1 MSKGLTLKA
10 ILALDAKQFQQG
22 IGKIQQQ
29 LGSIGNAMKQAFAVG
44 SAAMLGKSILMATKN
59 FEDAMARVKAVSN
72 ASRSEMKMMNDEALR
87 LGATTRYTATQV
99 AETLEVLTRN
109 GFNAQ
114 KATKSLAATLQLA
127 QANAVGLADA
137 GNMITNTLNMFGLS
151 VKEVQ
156 RVNDVMSSI
165 ASNTATNLQ
174 DFYDAL
180 VNAAPM
186 AHALGISI
194 EETAAALG
202 SLAQRGIKGA
212 DAGTQLRMAL
222 QKMVDPSAM
231 KKMKQLGIEIDEN
244 IIKTEGL
251 AGVLKKLSD
260 ANLSVSQLNEIFTV
274 RSSKSILQLVG
285 AVDEF
290 SQILDIVNHSSDGIG
305 TTMRMFEEGVGSVR
319 KELDILKSVFENL
332 LINWGTS
339 TSGPINGIVK
349 MLQNTVTA
357 FNSFGGALNNIIAV
371 FVVRYNQAI
380 AKAIQSQGLLNNS
393 TEMGILTSRR
403 AVVQSKLE
411 SEQLHKKNATQAA
424 VRASIQKTIVAHKA
438 EITSIDMK
446 IAKLKALNMAYRFAM
461 GAVIA
466 LASII
471 GSQLVNA
478 FIKAREES
486 KAVDELAD
494 RLDKDLGKVKSQVE
508 ILKGMIG
515 DGSDKSSLSGAIKLA
530 TELFPEF
537 ADAINQAYIAVG
549 KTKKYEDL
557 KDLLDEIYSLQVKI
571 RDLDVATEKYNTS
584 KALLGQN
591 FFKSTKQ
598 FATEQPYSQFLR
610 EFRTYLEDTKDYNK
624 DLVKAVF
631 SDLAG
636 TMMQYD
642 SNPDKQ
648 FEKVKQLLDSY
659 GFSKTNDELK
669 KFIKDV
675 RGGEYRRFRTS
686 KEGSGQPWWSGGG
699 WDNGY
704 QAGSQAY
711 ADAQKAS
718 SDAER
723 EKSTLKFN
731 AALDKFNSAVKK
743 VEKDLVKGSKEYKT
757 KMSELVDQL
766 FEDTKDLPL
775 TSDKQMLLHEWRS
788 QYPTQKTQRTALDDA
803 GSSSS
808 KKKTDWD
815 KFTDTLDEYPKK
827 AKELENQLHNHAI
840 TQSEYDKEI
849 VKLNIDTWKAIAAI
863 DKLDEKMKS
872 LSKERVDT
880 INTVKNNVPQDADVA
895 NTYSELVN
903 ALHDF
908 DKKKIEIVNKNDQGA
923 YADPSEFVDALTD
936 LEDETY
942 KSISSLK
949 GLEKAVEWLN
959 SPLKKLY
966 RDVTEASKANKDYAE
981 RMKNLELPNTLPPK
995 FEGRDAQDIINKRDQ
1010 YADVVN
1016 LLNEYEK
1023 QRLKL
1028 DMQRSKKAITD
1039 EQYDKNLATLNGVVG
1054 ISLGQFR
1061 NLNEITSKLPQS
1073 LKNLYDEISN
1083 FKLPETDNIEPVD
1096 ENSFISVLDNYY
1108 EKSLRLLEQKVNGS
1122 LDDTEYEKELEKL
1135 AKETIN
1141 NISNFEKL
1149 GKVVEFLPSK
1159 YQEVYNALVELK
1171 EKIENTDINV
1181 GENNSETPKSKSG
1194 EEAAPTVEVNP
1205 TVNVNVE
1212 VDGEKVGKNINV
1224 TVDTGK
1230 DETENKDLI
1239 DEIKKWQK
1247 AVEKANKSRQQIEIE
1262 EEVGTE
1268 KIEIQLELKQDEI
1281 DRIQKRIQE
1290 IMSSGEVGKDGITIL
1305 TENAMK
1311 ELNELMAQL
1320 KKAMNDAETLGEMK
1334 TLASG
1339 IVQLQSGMDD
1349 FAKTAIDNISNVAS
1363 AFDRLMSA
1371 IESISEAFGRE
1382 IEMKGLK
1389 KVMSVVNGT
1398 IQIMEALKSI
1408 IVTVQAVE
1416 EMHTKKKVAN
1426 ASKEVLANAAVTASE
1441 ETKASAEASEAVAGG
1456 ASSVASVPY
1465 AGPALA
1471 VAAIGAITAALLA
1484 NMNRFENGGILQGSS
1499 SHGDKNVYRGNRGEM
1514 VINKAQQ
1521 GALYRAI
1528 AEGRLGGNGQVE
1540 FVIRG
1545 ENLYGVMK
1553 NYNRKWN

>member
-1 MSKGLTLKA
+1 MAKGLNLKA
-10 ILALDAKQFQQG
+10 VISLDAKQFQQG

-29 LGSIGNAMKQAFAVG
+29 LGSIGSAMKQAFAFG
-44 SAAMLGKSILMATKN
+44 SVAMLGKSILMATKN

-72 ASRSEMKMMNDEALR
+72 ASASEMKMMNDEALR

-127 QANAVGLADA
+127 QANAVDLAYA
-137 GNMITNTLNMFGLS
+137 GNAITNVLNMFGLG
-151 VKEVQ
+151 VDQVQ

-222 QKMVDPSAM
+222 QKMVDPSSM
-231 KKMKQLGIEIDEN
+231 KKLKALGIEIDEE
-244 IIKTEGL
+244 IIKAEGL
-251 AGVLKKLSD
+251 KGVLEKLNA

-274 RSSKSILQLVG
+274 RSSKSILQLVR
-285 AVDEF
+285 AVDDF
-290 SQILDIVNHSSDGIG
+290 NNILKITENSSG
-305 TTMRMFEEGVGSVR
+305 TALRMFTEGVGSVR
-319 KELDILKSVFENL
+319 KELDVLRSVWENL
-332 LINWGTS
+332 LISIGNS
-339 TSGPINGIVK
+339 TKGPINGIIRG
-349 MLQNTVTA
+349 LQNVVT
-357 FNSFGGALNNIIAV
+357 SFKSGWGIATNFFTILILGFRRQMAAAMQAATTTRTAAKIEANELLLKQKQHDLVTQRKILNNKKSTASDIAAANATIAATNKEIAAIRSKIAV
-371 FVVRYNQAI
+371 
-380 AKAIQSQGLLNNS
+380 LNAWRAVLVPIY
-393 TEMGILTSRR
+393 GIL
-403 AVVQSKLE
+403 
-411 SEQLHKKNATQAA
+411 
-424 VRASIQKTIVAHKA
+424 
-438 EITSIDMK
+438 
-446 IAKLKALNMAYRFAM
+446 
-461 GAVIA
+461 IA
-466 LASII
+466 LASVALEQLIVKII
-471 GSQLVNA
+471 AANREVKEANNALKETESTIQKTSVQLGV
-478 FIKAREES
+478 IKS
-486 KAVDELAD
+486 
-494 RLDKDLGKVKSQVE
+494 
-508 ILKGMIG
+508 MIG
-515 DGSDKSSLSGAIKLA
+515 DGSNKDSLNGAIKMS
-530 TELFPEF
+530 TELFPQF
-537 ADAINQAYIAVG
+537 ADAITQAAIAAG
-549 KTKKYEDL
+549 KTKNYEKL
-557 KDLLDEIYSLQVKI
+557 KTLLDDISKLQAEIARRDAQTQIANANIRKLGTNLFSSTQFLSPRQEYTPFFKDFRSLLEKTGLSKDEVKAVMT
-571 RDLDVATEKYNTS
+571 DVATIIVTNSNKSMDEQVL
-584 KALLGQN
+584 AL
-591 FFKSTKQ
+591 
-598 FATEQPYSQFLR
+598 
-610 EFRTYLEDTKDYNK
+610 
-624 DLVKAVF
+624 
-631 SDLAG
+631 
-636 TMMQYD
+636 
-642 SNPDKQ
+642 
-648 FEKVKQLLDSY
+648 KQLLDGY
-659 GFSKTNDELK
+659 GF
-669 KFIKDV
+669 IK
-675 RGGEYRRFRTS
+675 TS
-686 KEGSGQPWWSGGG
+686 KEIRTVLTQVSKGMSDRLGTKGVYNLYV
-699 WDNGY
+699 DNGY
-704 QAGSQAY
+704 IEGS
-711 ADAQKAS
+711 KAVQNAS
-718 SDAER
+718 QSAANAER
-723 EKSTLKFN
+723 QESDIRFN
-731 AALDKFNSAVKK
+731 DAWAEYIRLSKDAA
-743 VEKDLVKGSKEYKT
+743 KDLGEGTKEYK
-757 KMSELVDQL
+757 KRMSELVDAL
-766 FEDTKDLPL
+766 EEKTKDLTL
-775 TSDKQMLLHEWRS
+775 TSDKQMLLYDARKKYPS
-788 QYPTQKTQRTALDDA
+788 QNKPTSSTVGDT
-803 GSSSS
+803 GSGSH
-808 KKKTDWD
+808 KKTDWE
-815 KFTDTLDEYPKK
+815 KFTDLLDEYPKK
-827 AKELENQLHNHAI
+827 AKEFENQLKNGAI
-840 TQSEYDKEI
+840 TRAEYDKEI
-849 VKLNIDTWKAIAAI
+849 VKLNVDTWKAIAAI
-863 DKLDEKMKS
+863 SDLDSKMKS
-872 LSKERVDT
+872 LSKAQIET
-880 INTVKNNVPQDADVA
+880 IDTVKNNVPQDADVA

-923 YADPSEFVDALTD
+923 YADPSEFVDALSD

-1073 LKNLYDEISN
+1073 LKNLYDEINN
-1083 FKLPETDNIEPVD
+1083 FKLPQNGNNDNVD

-1108 EKSLRLLEQKVNGS
+1108 DKSLRLLEQKVNGS

-1171 EKIENTDINV
+1171 EKIENTDVNV
-1181 GENNSETPKSKSG
+1181 GDNTGNTTPKTPTVPES
-1194 EEAAPTVEVNP
+1194 APPVEVNP
-1205 TVNVNVE
+1205 IVNVTVNIDSE
-1212 VDGEKVGKNINV
+1212 EVGKNINV
-1224 TVDTGK
+1224 TVDTEK

-1247 AVEKANKSRQQIEIE
+1247 AVEKANKGKKQVEIE

-1281 DRIQKRIQE
+1281 ERIQKRIQE
-1290 IMSSGEVGKDGITIL
+1290 IYSSGEKGENGITIL
-1305 TENAMK
+1305 TQEAIK
-1311 ELNELMAQL
+1311 ELEELMGKL

-1371 IESISEAFGRE
+1371 IESIAEAFGQE
-1382 IEMKGLK
+1382 LEWEGLK
-1389 KVMSVVNGT
+1389 KVMSVINGT
-1398 IQIMEALKSI
+1398 IQVMEALRSI
-1408 IVTVQAVE
+1408 IVTVQAVQDIA
-1416 EMHTKKKVAN
+1416 TKKKVAN
-1426 ASKEVLANAAVTASE
+1426 AGKEVIANAAVTASE
-1441 ETKASAEASEAVAGG
+1441 ETKASAEAAEAVAGG

-1465 AGPALA
+1465 VGAALA

-1484 NMNRFENGGILQGSS
+1484 GMQKFAGGGIVQGSTK
-1499 SHGDKNVYRGNRGEM
+1499 GDKNIVRANGGEA
-1514 VINKAQQ
+1514 IITKAQQ
-1521 GALYRAI
+1521 ATLYRAI
-1528 AEGRLGGNGQVE
+1528 SEGRLGSGGAVE

-1545 ENLYGVMK
+1545 DQLIGCIN

>member
-137 GNMITNTLNMFGLS
+137 SNMITNTLNMFGLG
-151 VKEVQ
+151 VDQVQ

-180 VNAAPM
+180 VNASPM

-222 QKMVDPSAM
+222 QKMVDPSSM
-231 KKMKQLGIEIDEN
+231 KKLKALGIEIDEE
-244 IIKTEGL
+244 IIKAEGL
-251 AGVLKKLSD
+251 KGVLEKLNE

-274 RSSKSILQLVG
+274 RSSKSILQLVRS
-285 AVDEF
+285 VDDF
-290 SQILDIVNHSSDGIG
+290 NAILEITKNSSG
-305 TTMRMFEEGVGSVR
+305 TAFRMFEEGVGSVR
-319 KELDILKSVFENL
+319 KELDILRSVWENL
-332 LINWGTS
+332 MITIGNS
-339 TSGPINGIVK
+339 TKGPINATIRG
-349 MLQNTVTA
+349 LQNTVNA
-357 FNSFGGALNNIIAV
+357 F
-371 FVVRYNQAI
+371 
-380 AKAIQSQGLLNNS
+380 
-393 TEMGILTSRR
+393 
-403 AVVQSKLE
+403 
-411 SEQLHKKNATQAA
+411 
-424 VRASIQKTIVAHKA
+424 KTIGGVF
-438 EITSIDMK
+438 TN
-446 IAKLKALNMAYRFAM
+446 IA
-461 GAVIA
+461 AVIA
-466 LASII
+466 LSFTSKIGNLTGGFRTIINLFKQTTLASK
-471 GSQLVNA
+471 LDAAETVKNNA
-478 FIKAREES
+478 AKIAAIRAEQAAIASLKASFASLAISAVWMAGVIAIQQFIAYVISLDAKTRE
-486 KAVDELAD
+486 
-494 RLDKDLGKVKSQVE
+494 LDKKWKEVNRTFDDTNGKIKVLST
-508 ILKGMIG
+508 MIG
-515 DGSDKSSLSGAIKLA
+515 NGSDERSLTHAIKIA

-537 ADAINQAYIAVG
+537 AGAIETARKEAA
-549 KTKKYEDL
+549 KTKEWEKLIGLLNELNALQLKIEKNKIFQERVSLYTDKLADKLWKASRGGPQASVPYADYMEKLRDRLEKANWTKEDI
-557 KDLLDEIYSLQVKI
+557 KKIFKQASYVMVSNYDDFTKQVVELRKLFKEFGI
-571 RDLDVATEKYNTS
+571 DTYDLDFKKLVADIRKGEAETFPTNGTRTNPYAQGADAARSYKQTS
-584 KALLGQN
+584 QEIAEEEGQVRWDE
-591 FFKSTKQ
+591 FFKKFQ
-598 FATEQPYSQFLR
+598 EERNKLIKDFGK
-610 EFRTYLEDTKDYNK
+610 DTKDFK
-624 DLVKAVF
+624 DGMAV
-631 SDLAG
+631 
-636 TMMQYD
+636 
-642 SNPDKQ
+642 
-648 FEKVKQLLDSY
+648 
-659 GFSKTNDELK
+659 
-669 KFIKDV
+669 
-675 RGGEYRRFRTS
+675 
-686 KEGSGQPWWSGGG
+686 
-699 WDNGY
+699 
-704 QAGSQAY
+704 
-711 ADAQKAS
+711 
-718 SDAER
+718 
-723 EKSTLKFN
+723 
-731 AALDKFNSAVKK
+731 AV
-743 VEKDLVKGSKEYKT
+743 ENLVKGLEGFY
-757 KMSELVDQL
+757 V
-766 FEDTKDLPL
+766 
-775 TSDKQMLLHEWRS
+775 SDANKQVLEGLQK
-788 QYPTQKTQRTALDDA
+788 QYPSQNKPTSASIGG
-803 GSSSS
+803 GSGSS
-808 KKKTDWD
+808 KKTEWE
-815 KFTDTLDEYPKK
+815 KFTDLLDEYPKK
-827 AKELENQLHNHAI
+827 TKELENQLHNHAI

-880 INTVKNNVPQDADVA
+880 INTVKANVPQDPDVA
-895 NTYSELVN
+895 NAYSELVN

-959 SPLKKLY
+959 NPLKKLY

-1054 ISLGQFR
+1054 ISLRQFR
-1061 NLNEITSKLPQS
+1061 SLNEIVVKLPDS

-1096 ENSFISVLDNYY
+1096 ENSFISVLDDYY
-1108 EKSLRLLEQKVNGS
+1108 DKSLRLLEQKVNGS
-1122 LDDTEYEKELEKL
+1122 LDDTTYEKELQKL
-1135 AKETIN
+1135 AKETIK
-1141 NISNFEKL
+1141 NIANFDQLDKIV
-1149 GKVVEFLPSK
+1149 GFLPKK
-1159 YQEVYNALVELK
+1159 YQDVYYALVKLK
-1171 EKIENTDINV
+1171 EKIENTDVNV
-1181 GENNSETPKSKSG
+1181 GDNTSNTTPKTPTVP
-1194 EEAAPTVEVNP
+1194 EAAPPVEVNP
-1205 TVNVNVE
+1205 IVNVTVNI
-1212 VDGEKVGKNINV
+1212 DGEEVGKNINV
-1224 TVDTGK
+1224 TVDTEK
-1230 DETENKDLI
+1230 DDTENKDLI

-1281 DRIQKRIQE
+1281 ERIQKRIQE

-1371 IESISEAFGRE
+1371 IESIAEAFGQE
-1382 IEMKGLK
+1382 LEWEGLK
-1389 KVMSVVNGT
+1389 KVMSVINGT
-1398 IQIMEALKSI
+1398 IQIMEALRSI
-1408 IVTVQAVE
+1408 IVTVQAVQDIA
-1416 EMHTKKKVAN
+1416 TKKKVAN
-1426 ASKEVLANAAVTASE
+1426 ASKEVIANAAVTASE
-1441 ETKASAEASEAVAGG
+1441 ETKATAEASEAVAGAG
-1456 ASSVASVPY
+1456 SSVASIPY
-1465 AGPALA
+1465 VGAALA
-1471 VAAIGAITAALLA
+1471 IAAIAAITAALLA
-1484 NMNRFENGGILQGSS
+1484 GMGKFENGGILQGSS

-1528 AEGRLGGNGQVE
+1528 AEGRLGGGGPVE

-1545 ENLYGVMK
+1545 DQLIGVLK
-1553 NYNRKWN
+1553 NHNRKWN